1 MTSRADDD
9 ARAAGQRVGGLLAV
23 HAHPDDETISTGA
36 LLATWAASGAPVTVL
51 TCTRG
56 ERGEVIPAGQ
66 AELAVDAVDPVDPVD
81 LAAHRELEL
90 AAALAALGVTGHV
103 FLDQVPGS
111 GVAGRRFTDSGMAW
125 VGPGRAGRTDDA
137 PEDAFVRI
145 PLDDAAGRLADLI
158 CERRP
163 DVVVGYEPGGGY
175 GHPDHVQAH
184 RVMRRGVELAA
195 GRGPASH
202 RVPAVLW
209 AAVDVAALRAGRAEL
224 SADGGLTPAGP
235 DEPAPSAAVDPGQ
248 VDMSVDV
255 LPVLDVVITGLRAHA
270 TQVQGVRAL
279 AGADGRAAV
288 GCFALSNAVLQ
299 PVLRRECYRF
309 DPDWAPA
316 PVRWPDGVR
325 AGIA

>member
-1 MTSRADDD
+1 MTTRADDD
-9 ARAAGQRVGGLLAV
+9 DRAAGRSIGGLLAV

-66 AELAVDAVDPVDPVD
+66 ADLAVDPAR

-125 VGPGRAGRTDDA
+125 VGPGLAGRTGDA
-137 PEDAFVRI
+137 PEDAFVRV
-145 PLDDAAGRLADLI
+145 PLDDAAGQLADLI

-184 RVMRRGVELAA
+184 RVMRRGLELAA
-195 GRGPASH
+195 GRGPAAY

-209 AAVDVAALRAGRAEL
+209 AVVDVAALRAGRAEL
-224 SADGGLTPAGP
+224 AADSGLTPAGP
-235 DEPAPSAAVDPGQ
+235 DEPAPSAAVDPSQ
-248 VDMSVDV
+248 VDLSVDV
-255 LPVLDVVITGLRAHA
+255 LPVLDAVIGGLRAHA

-279 AGADGRAAV
+279 AGADGLAAV

>member
-1 MTSRADDD
+1 VTSRADDD

-36 LLATWAASGAPVTVL
+36 LLATWAVSGAPVTVV

-66 AELAVDAVDPVDPVD
+66 ADLAVDPAR

-111 GVAGRRFTDSGMAW
+111 GVGGRHFTDSGMAW
-125 VGPGRAGRTDDA
+125 VGPGRAGRTEDA
-137 PEDAFVRI
+137 PDDAFVRI

-184 RVMRRGVELAA
+184 RVMRRGLELAA
-195 GRGPASH
+195 GCGPASY

-235 DEPAPSAAVDPGQ
+235 DEPAPSAAVHPGE
-248 VDMSVDV
+248 VDVSVDV
-255 LPVLDVVITGLRAHA
+255 LPVLDAVMAGLRAHA

-279 AGADGRAAV
+279 AVADGRAAV

>member
-9 ARAAGQRVGGLLAV
+9 ARAAGRRVGGLLAV

-36 LLATWAASGAPVTVL
+36 LLATWAASGAPVTVV

-66 AELAVDAVDPVDPVD
+66 ADLAVDPAR
-81 LAAHRELEL
+81 LAAHRALEL

-111 GVAGRRFTDSGMAW
+111 GVSRYFTDSGMAW
-125 VGPGRAGRTDDA
+125 VGPGRAGRTEDA
-137 PEDAFVRI
+137 PDDAFVRI

-184 RVMRRGVELAA
+184 LVVRRGLELAA
-195 GRGPASH
+195 GRGPASY

-248 VDMSVDV
+248 VDVSVDV
-255 LPVLDVVITGLRAHA
+255 LPVLDAVITGLRAHA
-270 TQVQGVRAL
+270 TQVQGARAL
-279 AGADGRAAV
+279 AGAVGRAAV
-288 GCFALSNAVLQ
+288 GCFALSDAVLQ

-316 PVRWPDGVR
+316 LVRWPDGVR

>member
-36 LLATWAASGAPVTVL
+36 LLATWAASGAPVTVV

-66 AELAVDAVDPVDPVD
+66 ADLAVDPAR

-111 GVAGRRFTDSGMAW
+111 GGRHFTDSGMAW
-125 VGPGRAGRTDDA
+125 VGPGRAGRTEDA
-137 PEDAFVRI
+137 PDDAFVRI

-163 DVVVGYEPGGGY
+163 DVVVGYEPEGGY

-184 RVMRRGVELAA
+184 RVMRRGLELAA
-195 GRGPASH
+195 GRGPASY

-235 DEPAPSAAVDPGQ
+235 DEPAPSAAVDPGL

-255 LPVLDVVITGLRAHA
+255 LPVLDAVIAGLRAHA
-270 TQVQGVRAL
+270 TQVQGVRAV
-279 AGADGRAAV
+279 AGGDGRAAV
-288 GCFALSNAVLQ
+288 GCFALSDAVLQ